1 MRVVGGAVLLL
12 VVGLA
17 AAAWRPEAA
26 SACTGRTLDFKDA
39 IGLSNGA
46 IYAGRIKRAG
56 RAATFWTDLSIDID
70 LVVRGPA
77 ATRLRRA
84 QAGYV
89 CDAILVGQYGYIV
102 RGVRD
107 PQYSG
112 AGLSDLFFRVSGSLT
127 RSDARAALAA
137 AGLPDTSTLPEPQTQ
152 PPPAV
157 PWAWLAFWATTAS
170 VLASRR
176 LRGRRRRNPVT

>member
-39 IGLSNGA
+39 ISLSNGA
-46 IYAGRIKRAG
+46 IYAGRIRRAE

-112 AGLSDLFFRVSGSLT
+112 AGLSDLFFRVGGSLT
-127 RSDARAALAA
+127 RSDARGALAA
-137 AGLPDTSTLPEPQTQ
+137 AGLPDTSTLPDPTTQ
-152 PPPAV
+152 APPAM
-157 PWAWLAFWATTAS
+157 PWAWLAFWSATAFALWS
-170 VLASRR
+170 HR
-176 LRGRRRRNPVT
+176 LRRHGHQGPAR